1 MEQGMIYQIGEAIL
15 LEVEGVQN
23 VEYVGNEEELVI
35 IMDTGKKIKLSIKD
49 A

>member
-1 MEQGMIYQIGEAIL
+1 MENGIIYEIGEAIL

-23 VEYVGNEEELVI
+23 IEYVGNETELII
-35 IMDTGKKIKLSIKD
+35 IMDTGKQIKLTIED